1 MLKDLCI
8 SQGPATWE
16 IVELSLHRQIA
27 RTGHSEVD
35 DEGKH
40 RLRQTRTSNRMPSA
54 TRIRIW
60 GKG

>member
-8 SQGPATWE
+8 SQGPANWE

-35 DEGKH
+35 DVGET
-40 RLRQTRTSNRMPSA
+40 QIA
-54 TRIRIW
+54 TDQD
-60 GKG
+60 KQ